1 MKIGEM
7 VLIPTP
13 CKIEDKMIL
22 NNRKGQFKVSFNFID
37 RNSI

>member
-7 VLIPTP
+7 VLIPAL

-22 NNRKGQFKVSFNFID
+22 NNRKGLFKVPFNFLD